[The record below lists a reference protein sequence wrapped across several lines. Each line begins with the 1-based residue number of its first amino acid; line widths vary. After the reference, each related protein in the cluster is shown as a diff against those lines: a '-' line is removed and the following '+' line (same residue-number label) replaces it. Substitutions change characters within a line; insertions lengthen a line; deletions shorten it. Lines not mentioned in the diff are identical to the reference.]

1 MLTCIHRLR
10 LQHIRWGAIRDDGI
24 KPASSGAE
32 GTPPFPTRREHVC
45 LPGGE
50 EGRQQQQ
57 QQQDPGAKDCMAGTH
72 HVDISRH
79 TGGIFG
85 SLDFPAHSSEGSKCL
100 R

>member
-10 LQHIRWGAIRDDGI
+10 LQHIRCGAIRDDGI

-45 LPGGE
+45 LPGE
-50 EGRQQQQ
+50 EVRQQQ
-57 QQQDPGAKDCMAGTH
+57 QQQDPGAKDCMADPH

-79 TGGIFG
+79 TGGIVG
-85 SLDFPAHSSEGSKCL
+85 PPRLPAHSSEGSKCL